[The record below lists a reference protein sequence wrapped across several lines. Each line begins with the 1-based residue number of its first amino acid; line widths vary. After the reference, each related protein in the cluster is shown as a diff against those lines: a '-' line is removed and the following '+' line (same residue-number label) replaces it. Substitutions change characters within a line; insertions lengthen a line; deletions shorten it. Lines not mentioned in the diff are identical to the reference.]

1 MTVFTLK
8 WGVDKR
14 GYRIERRAPVTTGA
28 MIGRHDGYD
37 CLVRNGGS
45 LVEYEP
51 FKFKLDGVD
60 GLWRRL
66 AKTTK
71 TPQGALDFVSTYG
84 FLQQKDAKEETVADI
99 KDAIETAR
107 ILSALYDKNDW
118 VKVADWL
125 NEAGRDSM
133 FGLGGIGRLGVVFH
147 GEQGAARPGL
157 KFRPGSLR
165 SAILVQ
171 YLDDMSGGAKLRECI
186 RPGCPEWFKFGPGT
200 GRRETARYCSPKCQ
214 QAHAYMK
221 RKESH
226 Q

>member
-37 CLVRNGGS
+37 CIVRNGGS
-45 LVEYEP
+45 LAEYDP
-51 FKFKLDGVD
+51 CKLDGVD

-71 TPQGALDFVSTYG
+71 TPRGALNFVSTYG
-84 FLQQKDAKEETVADI
+84 FLHRKNAKEETVASI

-133 FGLGGIGRLGVVFH
+133 FGLGGIGRLGIVFRA
-147 GEQGAARPGL
+147 EQGAERPEL
-157 KFRPGSLR
+157 NFRPGSLW

-171 YLDDMSGGAKLRECI
+171 YLDDMSGGAELRECI

-214 QAHAYMK
+214 QAHAYKK
-221 RKESH
+221 RKEPH